1 MIIFPVPMEK
11 IKALIR
17 NFFAFSKKETNAF
30 LILLPLMVL
39 LIFSEPVYR
48 YFFTHQQQVFSK
60 EQKKLDS
67 LVATLQDSITRLPEQ
82 TIEMKNFD
90 PNRASVEEL
99 TSVGFSKELATRLVN
114 YRSKGGK
121 FATKKDLLKLYGF
134 DEKLYQRVHPYI
146 SLPEQLTA
154 TEFPSVKSSKKMYK
168 EKVVIDLNM
177 ADTAQLKQVYGIG
190 NKLAERI
197 VKYREKVGGFISI
210 DQLREVYGLDSAVV
224 QEVKK
229 DFFISPEFQPKK
241 LKVNL
246 AKQEELA
253 AHPYINR
260 ALAKNIVAYRF
271 QHGSFMSFDELSKVQ
286 LMKEA
291 TLQKLK
297 PYISFDPQ

>member
-1 MIIFPVPMEK
+1 MEK

-30 LILLPLMVL
+30 LILLPLMAL

-48 YFFTHQQQVFSK
+48 YFFTHQKQVFFN
-60 EQKKLDS
+60 EQNKLDS
-67 LVATLQDSITRLPEQ
+67 LVATLQDSVTSMPEK
-82 TIEMKNFD
+82 TIELKSFD
-90 PNRASVEEL
+90 PNRAPVEEL
-99 TSVGFSKELATRLVN
+99 ISVGFSKELATRLVN
-114 YRSKGGK
+114 YRNKGGK
-121 FATKKDLLKLYGF
+121 FVTKKDLLKLYGF

-154 TEFPSVKSSKKMYK
+154 TESASGLPSKKLTK
-168 EKVVIDLNM
+168 EKVRVDLNM

-190 NKLAERI
+190 SKLSERI

-210 DQLREVYGLDSAVV
+210 DQLKEVYGLDSTVV
-224 QEVKK
+224 EEVKK
-229 DFFISPEFQPKK
+229 DFFILPEFQPKR
-241 LKVNL
+241 LKINL

-271 QHGSFMSFDELSKVQ
+271 QHGNFISFDELSKVQ